1 MLFIFNAAETFY
13 IHDIYIRNDD
23 IFLFDISS
31 LQHIVQ
37 LQLMFCWHH
46 DFFSFVSNDV
56 ISKYTWQYQGVMQ
69 LVYNCTERS
78 NKKI

>member
-1 MLFIFNAAETFY
+1 MIFIFNAAETFY
-13 IHDIYIRNDD
+13 IHDIYIRNED
-23 IFLFDISS
+23 IFSFDIRS

-46 DFFSFVSNDV
+46 DFSLLFHDV

-78 NKKI
+78 NKKF

>member
-1 MLFIFNAAETFY
+1 MLFIFNAAEAFY

-23 IFLFDISS
+23 IFLFDIRS

-46 DFFSFVSNDV
+46 DFFSFVS
-56 ISKYTWQYQGVMQ
+56 
-69 LVYNCTERS
+69 
-78 NKKI
+78 